1 MRNSAHRQRIM
12 AVAKVRDILKMLRR
26 DGWWLDR
33 QAGSHRQFRHAV
45 KKGTVT
51 VNGHDAET
59 LPHWLVG
66 GILRQAGL
74 TKEDLAK

>member
-1 MRNSAHRQRIM
+1 M

-26 DGWWLDR
+26 DGWWMER
-33 QAGSHRQFRHAV
+33 QEGTSHRQFRHSA

-51 VNGHDAET
+51 VNGHDGDT

-66 GILRQAGL
+66 SILKQAGL
-74 TKEDLAK
+74 TKEDLKQ